1 MSRVYDYTEAT
12 GFIREV
18 AEQTESLLLEQL
30 SDLLSRGL
38 LVVEKTEPVLTQDHS
53 TGKVQ
58 IHQKIN
64 LTLRDKEYI
73 EKLEKENA
81 VLQYRLDCIE
91 SALRG
96 NKDDGEEV

>member
-1 MSRVYDYTEAT
+1 MSRVYDYSTAM
-12 GFIREV
+12 GFIRHA

-30 SDLLSRGL
+30 NDLLSRGL
-38 LVVEKTEPVLTQDHS
+38 LVVEKTEPVLIQDS

-73 EKLEKENA
+73 EKLEKENS
-81 VLQYRLDCIE
+81 VTGRVKQKKNTK
-91 SALRG
+91 LR
-96 NKDDGEEV
+96 